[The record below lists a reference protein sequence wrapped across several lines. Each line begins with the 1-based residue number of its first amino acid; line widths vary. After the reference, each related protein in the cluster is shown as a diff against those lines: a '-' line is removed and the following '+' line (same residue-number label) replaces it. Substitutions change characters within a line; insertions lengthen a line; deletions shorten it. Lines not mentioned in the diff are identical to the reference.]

1 MAVRGALLWVGCLA
15 CAQAGAP
22 DNRFIDAPPQAIDGS
37 PKLIDAHLVD
47 APAAV
52 CASAATCATALDLG
66 AVSGDTGADMQLA
79 SGYQAAWYK
88 VRVTE
93 NDSSA
98 FGTKLQVTVTLTSP
112 ASASYDLFV
121 YLDTGSDV
129 LECATANGAATV
141 SGTTQT
147 RSIRWGEGT
156 FSNGVDDS
164 RTASIEIRPRGTS
177 CSPVAPWSLTVKGD

>member
-1 MAVRGALLWVGCLA
+1 MRGALLWLGCLG

-22 DNRFIDAPPQAIDGS
+22 ENRYIDAPPQAIDGS
-37 PKLIDAHLVD
+37 PKLIDA
-47 APAAV
+47 PAAV
-52 CASAATCATALDLG
+52 CTSAATCATAIALPN
-66 AVSGDTGADMQLA
+66 VSGDTGADMQIA

-112 ASASYDLFV
+112 ASARYDLFV

-141 SGTTQT
+141 TGTTQI
-147 RSIRWGEGT
+147 RSIQWGEGT
-156 FSNGVDDS
+156 FANNVDDG
-164 RTASIEIRPRGTS
+164 RTASIEIRPSGTS